1 MQGIISLTD
10 LELLLEGLFNRVL
23 EPIVRMEKL
32 IMTTIAE
39 EAAAIDTLATNYTVL
54 QQIVAEIEANYNAL
68 KSNPATVISP
78 ADQVLLDAS
87 FAKAQALNTQVV
99 ADTATA
105 TAPTLARAPPRLPR
119 LPRLRRPLRSRP
131 RPPRL
136 SLRRPPRPSRR

>member
-1 MQGIISLTD
+1 MQGFVSLTD

-39 EAAAIDTLATNYTVL
+39 EAAAIDTLATNYTAL
-54 QQIVAEIEANYNAL
+54 RQIVAEIEANYNAL

-105 TAPTLARAPPRLPR
+105 TAEVAPPAPAASAA
-119 LPRLRRPLRSRP
+119 PVATPAP
-131 RPPRL
+131 VAATAPATAETTPTVA
-136 SLRRPPRPSRR
+136 PVTM